1 MNSKRHM
8 IAVVLAVTLAT
19 GLSAARNKGP
29 SYPTESDTIGPS
41 AGDTIAVLSVADLR
55 KDKSVG
61 FKKLTTIGHRTVKT
75 DLKKSTYELAFHADF
90 GETPEVTDEDL
101 EYLDPSWVSDL
112 GPDGERWV
120 LLVVLEDAARKATF
134 GSAFGT
140 VCSGYLFDK
149 STGEAVWLNEAT
161 GTQGQGGLIGF
172 AVGSAIRGEAF
183 ASCAGNLMASF
194 PGRDQGKK
202 KKKKKD

>member
-1 MNSKRHM
+1 MTRKSSI
-8 IAVVLAVTLAT
+8 IAIVFAVALVS
-19 GLSAARNKGP
+19 GLSVARDKTT
-29 SYPTESDTIGPS
+29 SHPTESASIGPA
-41 AGDTIAVLSVADLR
+41 AGDTIAVLSVADTR
-55 KDKSVG
+55 KDKRVD
-61 FKKLTTIGHRTVKT
+61 FKKLTPIGHRTVKT
-75 DLKKSTYELAFHADF
+75 GLKKSSYELAFQSDF
-90 GETPEVTDEDL
+90 GDVPEVTDEDL

-149 STGEAVWLNEAT
+149 STGKAVWLDEAT

-172 AVGSAIRGEAF
+172 AMGSAMRGEAF
-183 ASCAGNLMASF
+183 ASCANNLMASF
-194 PGRDQGKK
+194 PGRSQGKK
-202 KKKKKD
+202 KKKKH

>member
-1 MNSKRHM
+1 MNRQHS
-8 IAVVLAVTLAT
+8 IIVIVLAVVLVS
-19 GLSAARNKGP
+19 GLSVAGGNSQ
-29 SYPTESDTIGPS
+29 SYPTDSTSIGPS
-41 AGDTIAVLSVADLR
+41 AGDTIAVLSVADVR

-61 FKKLTTIGHRTVKT
+61 FKKLNTIGHRTVKT
-75 DLKKSTYELAFHADF
+75 GLKKSRYELAFQSDF
-90 GETPEVTDEDL
+90 GGIAAVTDEDL

-140 VCSGYLFDK
+140 VCSGYLFDR
-149 STGEAVWLNEAT
+149 STGEAVWLDEAT

-172 AVGSAIRGEAF
+172 AMGSAMRGEAF
-183 ASCAGNLMASF
+183 ASCTSNLLASF
-194 PGRDQGKK
+194 PGRNHGKK
-202 KKKKKD
+202 KKQK